1 MAGRRS
7 RSALTVGLAGAACFA
22 GSLPAQSTARVGA
35 MLDSLRRATTVA
47 PIARDDSVWIR
58 VLDSLTI
65 VVNDA
70 GVRDTTIAGLVRAA
84 RPAETLK
91 DVARLR
97 REQNTPDDRAF
108 LTRLGIALRQT
119 HVGLR
124 QALRDAGATAS
135 VLDPILTPTR
145 ELQIAFENVARGDVE
160 RRLHRYEI
168 KYGPDSPPLNA
179 IEVLA
184 NYALQWVPQFGP
196 GRDGPGPL
204 ELVAAY
210 STSSVTAE
218 EASVKSLRLTSATR
232 LGIRWY
238 RFGDGSS
245 VVPRNFS
252 FGWSGIAATTAPLQA
267 PLARTLRGGGFFG
280 VGPAFAAM
288 TFVRGRQLV
297 IGTSSQLVPYVF

>member
-7 RSALTVGLAGAACFA
+7 RSALTVALVGAACLA
-22 GSLPAQSTARVGA
+22 GSLPAQSTTRVGA
-35 MLDSLRRATTVA
+35 MLDSLRRATSVA
-47 PIARDDSVWIR
+47 LIARDDSAWLR

-70 GVRDTTIAGLVRAA
+70 GLRDTTIGGLVRAA
-84 RPAETLK
+84 KPGETLR

-97 REQNTPDDRAF
+97 RDQNTADERLF

-124 QALRDAGATAS
+124 QALRDAGAAAS

-145 ELQIAFENVARGDVE
+145 ELQIAFENVARADVE

-184 NYALQWVPQFGP
+184 NYALQWVPGFGP
-196 GRDGPGPL
+196 GRDGPSPL

-210 STSSVTAE
+210 STSSVTAD
-218 EASVKSLRLTSATR
+218 EASVKSVRLTSATR

-238 RFGDGSS
+238 RFSDGSS
-245 VVPRNFS
+245 FLPRNYS
-252 FGWSGIAATTAPLQA
+252 FGWSGIAGTTAPLQP
-267 PLARTLRGGGFFG
+267 PLARTVRGGGFFG
-280 VGPAFAAM
+280 VGPVFAAM

-297 IGTSSQLVPYVF
+297 IGTSSQLVPYIF